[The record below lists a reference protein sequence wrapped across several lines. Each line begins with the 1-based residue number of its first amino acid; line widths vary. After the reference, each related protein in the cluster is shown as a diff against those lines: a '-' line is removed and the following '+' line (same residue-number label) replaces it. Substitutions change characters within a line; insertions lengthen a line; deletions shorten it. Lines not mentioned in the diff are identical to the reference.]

1 MTLPKEAKERG
12 IVRDSLSQLQKKK
25 KSKTNKQKKKTQN
38 ENKLEMK
45 RIFKTNIGK
54 FRKVPC
60 PGQGIGSS

>member
-25 KSKTNKQKKKTQN
+25 KQNKQTKKKTQN